1 MKVLLD
7 THVLLWFL
15 NGDKKLSKQQKEII
29 ESTKNLK
36 FISIASL
43 WEISIKLS
51 LNKLV
56 LPIDLKA
63 FMNLIDQNGFLILP
77 IGLDIS

>member
-15 NGDKKLSKQQKEII
+15 NGDKKLSKQQTELI
-29 ESTKNLK
+29 ESSKNLK
-36 FISIASL
+36 FVSIASL

-51 LNKLV
+51 LNKLR
-56 LPIDLKA
+56 LPLDLK
-63 FMNLIDQNGFLILP
+63 
-77 IGLDIS
+77 